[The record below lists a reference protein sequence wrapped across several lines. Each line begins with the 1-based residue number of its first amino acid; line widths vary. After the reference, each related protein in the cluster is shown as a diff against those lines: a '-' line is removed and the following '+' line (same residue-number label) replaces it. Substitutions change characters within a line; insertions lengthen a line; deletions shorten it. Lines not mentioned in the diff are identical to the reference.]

1 MKVKKPSLRDLFAA
15 HSGKVS
21 DKWDIYI
28 SEYDR
33 LFQSYRDQPVRLLEI
48 GIQNGGSLEV
58 WSKYFPKAIKLV
70 GCDIDP
76 ACEQL
81 QFDDAR
87 ISVVVANA
95 NSDEA
100 EQEVLTLSTNFDIII
115 DDGSHQSG
123 DIVRSFARYFSH
135 INNGGLFIA
144 EDLHCSYWQ
153 NFEGGL
159 EHPYSSVSFFKSLT
173 DTINHEHW
181 GIDKARGELLH
192 GFNQQYKIELD
203 ELILAHVHSIEFIN
217 SMCIIKKASPVNNS
231 LGNRFIAGVT
241 AEVDGSPLNLHGS
254 SCTRTNQSQNP
265 WSTNITSNEDR
276 LASQTNEIS
285 ALNAA
290 ATALNA
296 EVNSLRQVT
305 VENDRVHLNALAEIN
320 EQVNS
325 QKVTITE
332 LKKTFSEQL
341 LTLQQS
347 HEQQKTAQGQLHAKQ
362 ELAYTAQLDE
372 ARQKIQ
378 TQLSQL
384 AEREKTFSE
393 QLLTLQQ
400 SHEQQKTAQGQLH
413 AKQELAYTAQLDE
426 ARQKIQTQLSQLAE
440 REKTFSEQLLT
451 LQQSYEIKITNQQQH
466 NERVR
471 LLETK
476 IDESL
481 SKTLTLMT
489 SEKYY
494 WHTINELDLE
504 LEKTY
509 NSRSWRWT
517 ALFRAPIPF
526 LMKNKS
532 TDLSN
537 SVGRRQLLLQEDLT
551 KLTIK
556 FNETEPVL
564 YQSSSIANTEPQEVT
579 SNHTTILGTR
589 IEDLLAHYDENFL
602 HIAYQNILGRAVDP
616 EGLQYYLKRI
626 RHGVSKLEILC
637 QLRLSEE
644 GKSKQLSVVG
654 LDEAISSYKYRKSW
668 LHTALNKVGMT
679 GSNKETER
687 KLRVIENTI
696 YLNDSKLQIKLSEIS
711 QSLAQIKQQLN
722 FEDARLAEVLEK
734 ATDTRELLISSIDE
748 IKLENNA
755 PDGDLRSIENQK
767 NKNSRIACVIPF
779 YNGSKFIERAL
790 ISIFKQTVPA
800 DEIIVVNDGSREDEL
815 AYLAALSQKYSF
827 KILSKKNGGQG
838 SARNAGVLASTSEYI
853 CFLDQDDFYLPNH
866 NEILLK
872 GIPPKDIDFGW
883 VYADLKEAD
892 GEGLI
897 VRMSM
902 VKEHSV
908 HPKHSLIDL
917 MRNDMFVLPSASLIN
932 ARAYKSVGG
941 FDEQFTG
948 YEDDD
953 LFMRLFRAG
962 WNNYFIDKPV
972 TVWCIHGESTS
983 YSVKMS
989 RSRFKYLKKLIST
1002 YPDDPVRARYY
1013 FRDLIIPRF
1022 GGLIISDA
1030 TAAKNTDSK
1039 DKGELFDIL
1048 SQYYELARTKP
1059 GVPVE
1064 YLSGLTNVV
1073 NDILGNR

>member
-1 MKVKKPSLRDLFAA
+1 LTKRSQSKRPHMKVKKPSLRDLFAA

-33 LFQSYRDQPVRLLEI
+33 LFQPYRDQPVRLLEI

-76 ACEQL
+76 VCEQL

-100 EQEVLTLSTNFDIII
+100 EQEVLTLSTCFDIII

-135 INNGGLFIA
+135 INDGGLFIA

-192 GFNQQYKIELD
+192 GFNQQYKIELN
-203 ELILAHVHSIEFIN
+203 ELLLAHIHSIEFIN
-217 SMCIIKKASPVNNS
+217 SMCIVKKASPANNS

-241 AEVDGSPLNLHGS
+241 AEVDRSPLNLHGS

-276 LASQTNEIS
+276 LATQPNEFN

-290 ATALNA
+290 ATALND

-332 LKKTFSEQL
+332 LKKMFSEQL

-347 HEQQKTAQGQLHAKQ
+347 HEQQKT
-362 ELAYTAQLDE
+362 
-372 ARQKIQ
+372 
-378 TQLSQL
+378 TQD
-384 AEREKTFSE
+384 
-393 QLLTLQQ
+393 
-400 SHEQQKTAQGQLH
+400 QLH

-451 LQQSYEIKITNQQQH
+451 LQQSYEIQITNLQQQH

-481 SKTLTLMT
+481 SKTLTLLT

-494 WHTINELDLE
+494 WHTINELGLE

-517 ALFRAPIPF
+517 ALFRTPIPF
-526 LMKNKS
+526 LIKNKS

-537 SVGRRQLLLQEDLT
+537 SVGRLQSLLREDLA

-556 FNETEPVL
+556 FNETETVL

-579 SNHTTILGTR
+579 SNHTPILGIR
-589 IEDLLAHYDENFL
+589 IEDLLAHHDENFL

-654 LDEAISSYKYRKSW
+654 LDEAISSYKYHKSW

-679 GSNKETER
+679 GSNKEIER

-696 YLNDSKLQIKLSEIS
+696 YLNDSKLQVKLSEIS

-734 ATDTRELLISSIDE
+734 ATDTRELLISSRDE
-748 IKLENNA
+748 IKLENIA

-815 AYLAALSQKYSF
+815 AYLAALSQKFSF

-917 MRNDMFVLPSASLIN
+917 MRNDMFILPSASLIN
-932 ARAYKSVGG
+932 AKAYKSIGG

-1030 TAAKNTDSK
+1030 AAAKNTDSK
-1039 DKGELFDIL
+1039 DKDELFDIL
-1048 SQYYELARTKP
+1048 YQYYELARTKP